1 MPPDADAAG
10 AAADPA
16 TLATAVLTEE
26 ARRQEEQAARSAVT
40 ILPDD
45 LLPGVG
51 EAQMSLRDTLRTG
64 GAAMVIMLGLITVA
78 ENFERAAGGVLAP
91 DIQDSLHMSDTTLIG
106 VSAFGGVAL
115 VLGAIPLAWLADR
128 MSRVKL
134 VWIATIGWGVATA
147 LNGLV
152 VNPFQMFCARVGVG
166 FGQAYSVPVFGSLL
180 TDTYPIQGRA
190 RVYSLY
196 WMAQPIGLLFGP
208 FVAGAIASAAG
219 GDEGWRWTYLVLMV
233 LPLLLGLVAL
243 VVLRE
248 PARGRYE
255 QELVLGEVLTPNADK
270 PELPVSMSTAYQRMK
285 KIKTFY
291 FICTG
296 IGVLGFALVAVPV
309 QLGLLLDNSYGY
321 DAYQRGWMLSLTSIA
336 SLIAIPLTGLAYDRL
351 FRQNPE
357 RVVRVAGGFVIGYG
371 LLLFTAMRMQP
382 IVPLLIFVALAGA
395 CTSAA
400 FVSIGPII
408 GAVAPYRMRT
418 QAFALIPVFIF
429 LMGGFFGGILAGALS
444 DAHGER
450 TALSIVAPNAG
461 TIGGLLFMYGSRYL
475 KRDISLAVE
484 ELLEEQAEI
493 GRMSANPDD
502 IPVLQVHNLDYSYG
516 PVQVLFD
523 VTLEV
528 RRGEVLALL
537 GTNGAGKST
546 LLRAISGLGIP
557 DRGVVRLNGRTLT
570 YVDAELRFREGIVQL
585 RGGAGTF
592 PELSVADNLHASLFA
607 ARIPRP
613 ERLERIERLLA
624 RFPALGPRRSQAARD
639 LSGGQQQMLALAMA
653 LVHEPEILLIDE
665 LSLGLAPV
673 VVEELLAVVEEL
685 KVAGQTMIVV
695 EQSLNI
701 ALAFADRALFMEK
714 GHVRFEGPARELAER
729 DDLVRAVFLGGEGG

>member
-1 MPPDADAAG
+1 
-10 AAADPA
+10 
-16 TLATAVLTEE
+16 
-26 ARRQEEQAARSAVT
+26 
-40 ILPDD
+40 
-45 LLPGVG
+45 
-51 EAQMSLRDTLRTG
+51 
-64 GAAMVIMLGLITVA
+64 
-78 ENFERAAGGVLAP
+78 
-91 DIQDSLHMSDTTLIG
+91 
-106 VSAFGGVAL
+106 
-115 VLGAIPLAWLADR
+115 
-128 MSRVKL
+128 
-134 VWIATIGWGVATA
+134 
-147 LNGLV
+147 
-152 VNPFQMFCARVGVG
+152 
-166 FGQAYSVPVFGSLL
+166 
-180 TDTYPIQGRA
+180 
-190 RVYSLY
+190 
-196 WMAQPIGLLFGP
+196 LLF
-208 FVAGAIASAAG
+208 V
-219 GDEGWRWTYLVLMV
+219 
-233 LPLLLGLVAL
+233 
-243 VVLRE
+243 
-248 PARGRYE
+248 
-255 QELVLGEVLTPNADK
+255 
-270 PELPVSMSTAYQRMK
+270 
-285 KIKTFY
+285 
-291 FICTG
+291 
-296 IGVLGFALVAVPV
+296 
-309 QLGLLLDNSYGY
+309 
-321 DAYQRGWMLSLTSIA
+321 
-336 SLIAIPLTGLAYDRL
+336 
-351 FRQNPE
+351 
-357 RVVRVAGGFVIGYG
+357 
-371 LLLFTAMRMQP
+371 AMRFQP

-450 TALSIVAPNAG
+450 TALSIVAPIAG
-461 TIGGLLFMYGSRYL
+461 TIGGLLFVYGSRYL

-484 ELLEEQAEI
+484 ELLEEQAEL
-493 GRMSANPDD
+493 GRMSESPDD
-502 IPVLQVHNLDYSYG
+502 VPVLQVHNLDFSYG

-523 VTLEV
+523 VGLEV

-585 RGGAGTF
+585 RGGAGVF

-607 ARIPRP
+607 TRISRPQRQARI
-613 ERLERIERLLA
+613 ELLLEK
-624 RFPALGPRRSQAARD
+624 FPALAKRRSQHARD

-673 VVEELLAVVEEL
+673 VVEELLEVVEEM
-685 KVAGQTMIVV
+685 KAAGQTMIVV

-701 ALAFADRALFMEK
+701 ALAFADRAVFMEK

>member
-1 MPPDADAAG
+1 MSPEPTSEPASLAA
-10 AAADPA
+10 
-16 TLATAVLTEE
+16 AVLTEE

-51 EAQMSLRDTLRTG
+51 EAQMPLGATLRAG
-64 GAAMVIMLGLITVA
+64 GASMVIVLALITIA
-78 ENFERAAGGVLAP
+78 EQLERAAGGVLAP
-91 DIQDSLHMSDTTLIG
+91 DIQDTLHMSDTVLIG

-128 MSRVKL
+128 MSRVRI
-134 VWIATIGWGVATA
+134 VWIATIGWGLVTA
-147 LNGLV
+147 INGFV
-152 VNPFQMFCARVGVG
+152 VNPFQLFCTRIGVG
-166 FGQAYSVPVFGSLL
+166 FGQAYSVPVFASLL
-180 TDTYPIQGRA
+180 TDAYPIQGRA

-196 WMAQPIGLLFGP
+196 WLAQPIGTLCGP
-208 FVAGAIASAAG
+208 FVAGAIAAYAG
-219 GDEGWRWTYLVLMV
+219 GDEGWRWTYITLAA
-233 LPLLLGLVAL
+233 LPLLLGLISL
-243 VVLRE
+243 VTLRE
-248 PARGRYE
+248 PGRGRYE
-255 QELVLGEVLTPNADK
+255 QQLILGEELTPNVDK
-270 PELPVSMSTAYQRMK
+270 KELPVSMSTAYQRMK

-309 QLGLLLDNSYGY
+309 QLGLLLDDSYGY
-321 DAYQRGWMLSLTSIA
+321 GSYTRGWMLSLTAVA
-336 SLIAIPLTGLAYDRL
+336 SLIAIPIAGLAYDRQ
-351 FRQNPE
+351 FRKNPE
-357 RVVRVAGGFVIGYG
+357 GVVRLAGSFVVAYG
-371 LLLFTAMRMQP
+371 ILLFTAMRFQA
-382 IVPLLIFVALAGA
+382 IVPLLVFVALAGA

-400 FVSIGPII
+400 FVSVGPIV

-450 TALSIVAPNAG
+450 TALSIVAPIAG
-461 TIGGLLFMYGSRYL
+461 TIGGLLFIYGARYL

-484 ELLEEQAEI
+484 ELLEEQAEL
-493 GRMSANPDD
+493 GRMSEHPDD
-502 IPVLQVHNLDYSYG
+502 IPVLQVHNLDFSYG

-523 VTLEV
+523 VGFEV
-528 RRGEVLALL
+528 QRGEVVALL

-570 YVDAELRFREGIVQL
+570 YVDAEIRFRQGIVQL
-585 RGGAGTF
+585 RGGAGVF
-592 PELSVADNLHASLFA
+592 PELTVGDNLHASLFA
-607 ARIPRP
+607 SGYTRA
-613 ERLERIERLLA
+613 ERQARIERLLV
-624 RFPALGPRRSQAARD
+624 RFPALADRRSIHARD

-653 LVHEPEILLIDE
+653 LVHQPEILLIDE
-665 LSLGLAPV
+665 LSLGLAPR
-673 VVEELLAVVEEL
+673 VVEELLEVVQEL
-685 KVAGQTMIVV
+685 KANGQTMIVV

-701 ALAFADRALFMEK
+701 ALAFADRAIFMEK
-714 GHVRFEGPARELAER
+714 GHVRFEGPADELAQR
-729 DDLVRAVFLGGEGG
+729 GDLVRAVFLGGEGG